1 MIGLKQKISDDLKA
15 ALKAKDQLRLSTL
28 RLLSAS
34 IANKEI
40 ELRKKELGLSDG
52 EVLEVISSEAKR
64 RKDAATEFQKGGRED
79 LAKKEEAEFEM
90 LAEYMPP
97 EIPDEEL
104 FRIIND
110 GVRETDAKSAGD
122 FGKVMKIIMP
132 SLKGRASGDR
142 IAKALRTKLEKI

>member
-1 MIGLKQKISDDLKA
+1 MMGLKQKVSDDLKA
-15 ALKAKDQLRLSTL
+15 AMKAKDELRLSTL
-28 RLLSAS
+28 RLLSAA

-64 RKDAATEFQKGGRED
+64 RRDAATEFQKGGRED
-79 LAKKEEAEFEM
+79 LAKKEEAEFKM

-97 EIPDEEL
+97 EISDEEL

-110 GVRETDAKSAGD
+110 GVREIDAKSAGD

-142 IAKALRTKLEKI
+142 IAKALRAKLEKI